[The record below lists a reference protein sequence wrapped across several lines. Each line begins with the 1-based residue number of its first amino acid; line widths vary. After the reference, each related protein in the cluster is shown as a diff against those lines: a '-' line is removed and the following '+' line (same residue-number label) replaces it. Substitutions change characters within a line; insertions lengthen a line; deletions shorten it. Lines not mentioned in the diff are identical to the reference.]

1 MGSKGMLVHSVRE
14 KVVGHEVKICFRG
27 GGGLPM
33 DRCREEYMQ
42 PLLLVL
48 YPKLKKP
55 AVNVVLEKDGQLSK
69 GLT

>member
-1 MGSKGMLVHSVRE
+1 
-14 KVVGHEVKICFRG
+14 
-27 GGGLPM
+27 M

-42 PLLLVL
+42 PPLLVL

-55 AVNVVLEKDGQLSK
+55 VVNVVLEKDGQLNK

>member
-1 MGSKGMLVHSVRE
+1 
-14 KVVGHEVKICFRG
+14 
-27 GGGLPM
+27 M

-55 AVNVVLEKDGQLSK
+55 VVNVVLEKDGQLSK